1 MFKEEKVINFNK
13 SGSGSTSGRIILP
26 SKWLKYLDITEEN
39 NKVTLEL
46 IDDKIIIKKTK

>member
-1 MFKEEKVINFNK
+1 MFIEEKTINFNK

-26 SKWLKYLDITEEN
+26 SKWLKHLGITEED

-46 IDDKIIIKKTK
+46 VEDKIILKKL